1 MDSVKDKKTD
11 DILEKL
17 VHINRITKVVKG
29 GRRFGFSALV
39 VVGNQSGK
47 IGIAHAKAK
56 QVPDA
61 IKKANEMARRKL
73 THIPLREGRTIHH
86 DVKAKDGSGRI
97 VLRAASK
104 GTGIIA
110 GGPVRAV
117 CEVLGVK
124 DIVAKSMGTSNAHNV
139 IRATMKALMKQSSP
153 KQISTIRNKKISEIF
168 LFLILDICLGEF
180 CLSKAFIVAL
190 ITLCAFEVPID
201 LATIS
206 LTPKTSHTALTGP
219 PAIIPVPF
227 AADLKTI
234 LPEPSLAFTS
244 WWIVL
249 PSLKG
254 IWISLRLA
262 ISLAFLIASGTC
274 LALAWAIP
282 ILPDWFPTTT
292 NAEKP
297 NLLPPLTTL
306 VIRLMCTNFSKIS
319 SFFLSLLSSI
329 IKIPFHF
336 F

>member
-1 MDSVKDKKTD
+1 MENYKDKKSD

-39 VVGNQSGK
+39 VVGNQAGK

-139 IRATMKALMKQSSP
+139 IRATMKALKKQNSP
-153 KQISTIRNKKISEIF
+153 KQISAIRNKKISEVI
-168 LFLILDICLGEF
+168 
-180 CLSKAFIVAL
+180 
-190 ITLCAFEVPID
+190 
-201 LATIS
+201 
-206 LTPKTSHTALTGP
+206 
-219 PAIIPVPF
+219 
-227 AADLKTI
+227 
-234 LPEPSLAFTS
+234 
-244 WWIVL
+244 
-249 PSLKG
+249 
-254 IWISLRLA
+254 
-262 ISLAFLIASGTC
+262 
-274 LALAWAIP
+274 
-282 ILPDWFPTTT
+282 
-292 NAEKP
+292 EK
-297 NLLPPLTTL
+297 
-306 VIRLMCTNFSKIS
+306 RG
-319 SFFLSLLSSI
+319 
-329 IKIPFHF
+329 
-336 F
+336 